1 VSRDDKDKNRTN
13 FEVDVSPDMGMYR
26 ILPQQGYNPA
36 FALAEFIDNA
46 IHAFQHSESIEKPK
60 TLSVTLNF
68 YTNEYDRDTS
78 KRNSIEIIDNG
89 PGMLKSELA
98 RAFKPAKKP
107 IVEGLSEFGIGMK
120 AAAVWFTDTWQLVT
134 KNIHEPEYHTVS
146 FDLPKLLDKG
156 QSTIL
161 VNDSE
166 NYSINHGVVV
176 TLKDIR
182 SRRYFDKSKVEA
194 ICQTISEIYQK
205 YTREGEFNKILE
217 LKASIDGDN
226 TRNLIYSSHADNTAL
241 ISEVNKLVTRQ
252 GKKTYYAIGNER
264 RWFKKIDFDYTYE
277 GVTSAITGF
286 IYILKTARYGN
297 KNQGLIYFRN
307 GRVIVG
313 THEKENK
320 PEKLY
325 GTNNKYRGQRLY
337 GELNID
343 GLPVTYTKDGIDF
356 DEDVFIEKL
365 MEDEEVALFIQQCE
379 THRADIN
386 DNEINHVNTEADI
399 PPPSN
404 KKPEPSKQAKGKSKP
419 APKKKTK
426 KKSKS
431 QRDMIFEYL
440 IKLKDSDIAT
450 LGIRSFIEELRY
462 QIVADRAIS
471 ATLSLRV
478 VLEKGILERIQK
490 DFLPQYNRVEQ
501 MGIQALVNYMSNN
514 KGDFFVLGEEK
525 AFKCAQANSKS
536 RQFDNVLVLNSVG
549 HGSFNPDITEVETI
563 ISNLQPLLD
572 WAYKT

>member
-1 VSRDDKDKNRTN
+1 MSRDNLTSGDL
-13 FEVDVSPDMGMYR
+13 EVDVSPDMGMYR

-46 IHAFQHSESIEKPK
+46 IHAFQHSEDLKEPRSLSI
-60 TLSVTLNF
+60 TLNL
-68 YTNEYDRDTS
+68 YTSEYDRDTS

-89 PGMLKSELA
+89 PGMLKSELG

-134 KNIHEPEYHTVS
+134 KNIHEPEYHAVN
-146 FDLPKLLDKG
+146 FDLPKLLDQG
-156 QSTIL
+156 QSKIL

-166 NYSINHGVVV
+166 NYSNKHGVVV
-176 TLKDIR
+176 TLKDLR
-182 SRRYFDKSKVEA
+182 SRRNFDKVKAEA

-205 YTREGEFNKILE
+205 YTREGEFSKTLE

-226 TRNLIYSSHADNTAL
+226 PRSLVYTPHIDNTAL

-252 GKKTYYAIGNER
+252 RKKIYYAIGNER
-264 RWFKKIDFDYTYE
+264 RWFKNIDFDYTYE
-277 GVTSAITGF
+277 GVTSNITGF
-286 IYILKTARYGN
+286 IYILTTARYGN
-297 KNQGLIYFRN
+297 KNQGLVYFRN

-325 GTNNKYRGQRLY
+325 GTNNKFRGQRLY

-356 DEDVFIEKL
+356 DEDAFIEKL

-379 THRADIN
+379 TYRADIN
-386 DNEINHVNTEADI
+386 HNEINYVDTEEDI

-404 KKPEPSKQAKGKSKP
+404 KKPETSKPTKGKSKP
-419 APKKKTK
+419 EPKKRTK

-431 QRDMIFEYL
+431 QRDIIFEYL
-440 IKLKDSDIAT
+440 IKLKGSDIAT

-478 VLEKGILERIQK
+478 VLEKGILERIQT
-490 DFLPQYNRVEQ
+490 DFQTQYNRVEQ
-501 MGIQALVNYMSNN
+501 MGIQALVNYMTNN
-514 KGDFFVLGEEK
+514 KTEFFVAGEEK

-536 RQFDNVLVLNSVG
+536 RQFDNVLLLNSVG
-549 HGSFNPDITEVETI
+549 HGSFSPDMTEVETI

-572 WAYKT
+572 WAYKV